1 MLGQAFFSHCAVRT
15 AQTWEGPRLSRQ
27 QDYREQKMR
36 IATHVA
42 SACAAILLA
51 MPAAA
56 VTVEAKVS
64 PEFQKKLA
72 EDIGVRETRV
82 LTDALTNKV
91 RSIFVSRGINAERVV
106 VTIEDAKPN
115 RPTFEQ
121 VSSKPGLD
129 GMRSI
134 SLGGARITGV
144 AYDAAGR
151 EIGTLDYDWY
161 ESDLSN
167 TVGSTTWTDARTAFD
182 RFSRRF
188 ADKLS

>member
-1 MLGQAFFSHCAVRT
+1 MNI
-15 AQTWEGPRLSRQ
+15 
-27 QDYREQKMR
+27 REQNMR
-36 IATHVA
+36 IATLAA
-42 SACAAILLA
+42 SALAAVIMA

-56 VTVEAKVS
+56 LTVEAKIS
-64 PEFQKKLA
+64 TEFQKKL
-72 EDIGVRETRV
+72 DDDFGQREARI
-82 LTDALTNKV
+82 LTESLTGKV
-91 RSIFVSRGINAERVV
+91 NSIFTSRGINAERVV

-121 VSSKPGLD
+121 VASKPGLD

-134 SLGGARITGV
+134 SLGGARVTGI
-144 AYDAAGR
+144 AYDAAGK

>member
-1 MLGQAFFSHCAVRT
+1 
-15 AQTWEGPRLSRQ
+15 
-27 QDYREQKMR
+27 MR
-36 IATHVA
+36 ISTLAA
-42 SACAAILLA
+42 SAFAAILLA
-51 MPAAA
+51 APAAA
-56 VTVEAKVS
+56 LTVEAKVS
-64 PEFQKKLA
+64 PEFQKKLDD
-72 EDIGVRETRV
+72 DIGARETRV
-82 LTDALTNKV
+82 LTEALTNKV
-91 RSIFVSRGINAERVV
+91 STIFNSRGVNAARVV

-129 GMRSI
+129 PIRSI
-134 SLGGARITGV
+134 SLGGARVTGV
-144 AYDAAGR
+144 AYDAAGK

-167 TVGSTTWTDARTAFD
+167 TLGSTTWTDARTAFD